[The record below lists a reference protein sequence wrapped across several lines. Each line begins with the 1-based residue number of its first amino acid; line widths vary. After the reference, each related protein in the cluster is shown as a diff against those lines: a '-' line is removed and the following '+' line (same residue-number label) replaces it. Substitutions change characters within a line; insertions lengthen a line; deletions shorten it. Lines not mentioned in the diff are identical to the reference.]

1 MVAGRKDRWSDIIGG
16 DGCTV
21 PLRYSFFMIETLDRC
36 CKEREGG
43 REGEGDSRGL
53 SNRGKDWKLKTLK
66 VR

>member
-43 REGEGDSRGL
+43 REKGIVEGYL
-53 SNRGKDWKLKTLK
+53 IEAKTGS
-66 VR
+66 